1 MAYPLFVYGTLHPS
15 RAPAQIAP
23 AVALLKTLG
32 PAALLGRL
40 LDLGAY
46 PGLILPGDEIVHGE
60 LFELPQDRALEARI
74 WLALD
79 AYEDFRPA
87 EPDTSLFVRV
97 LTRVT
102 LRDSSQRL
110 AWVYLFHQSVRFPA

>member
-15 RAPAQIAP
+15 RAPAEIAP
-23 AVALLKTLG
+23 AVALLKPLG
-32 PAALLGRL
+32 SATVLGRL
-40 LDLGAY
+40 LHLGAY
-46 PGLILPGDEIVHGE
+46 PGLILPGNETVHGE
-60 LFELPQDRALEARI
+60 LFALPQDRALEARI

-87 EPDTSLFVRV
+87 EPDASLFVRV

-102 LRDSSQRL
+102 LPDASQQL
-110 AWVYLFHQSVRFPA
+110 AWTYLFHQPVRHPA